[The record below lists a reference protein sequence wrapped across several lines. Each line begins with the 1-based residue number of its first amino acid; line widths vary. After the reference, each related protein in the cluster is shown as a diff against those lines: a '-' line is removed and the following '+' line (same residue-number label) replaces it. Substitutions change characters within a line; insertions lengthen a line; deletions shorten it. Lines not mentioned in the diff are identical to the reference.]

1 MTSGLE
7 IKFTSWNCRGLQ
19 KIKKLKQVMGRLTD
33 LQSKVIF
40 LQETHLS
47 SKEDIRIRRRWR
59 GEVFS
64 APFTTQARGVMTL
77 IHRSIPLNVTK
88 VITDKMGRCSGYS

>member
-1 MTSGLE
+1 
-7 IKFTSWNCRGLQ
+7 
-19 KIKKLKQVMGRLTD
+19 MGRLTD
-33 LQSKVIF
+33 LQSKIIF
-40 LQETHLS
+40 LQETHLALN
-47 SKEDIRIRRRWR
+47 EDIRIRRRWR

-88 VITDKMGRCSGYS
+88 VIADKMGRYLIIQGTLYTECLNLVNIYAPNKDDTFLQ